1 MVEFRKQAR
10 LNVLDRHVKR
20 LAIEIKNLEQLDQR
34 YFWIRLVVLLT
45 GAVGFFIAYQYR
57 QSNLLIGVVLL
68 FLAIFS
74 FVVFLNRR
82 VKRSILRFNLS
93 KSYFFNQLARMQL
106 DWEKIPKAPLIP
118 VSEQHPY
125 ASDLNLTGPH
135 SLHQLLNTSISVGG
149 SSRLQDWLLETE
161 PDLDAVNSRQAAVK
175 EMRTLAGFRSR
186 LVLSSNL
193 VSVGDDEAWDGEQLV
208 EWLHNKVEPKSLLP
222 LLIILCVLA
231 AANIGF
237 FILFTLKVIP
247 AIWIITLAVY
257 AAVYLYTYRSMDEV
271 FAQAHYLSTTLD
283 KFQAVLVFLEQYTY
297 RPGSRLNS
305 LCEPFWGAGRRPSSF
320 LRQIA
325 LIASASSISANPVVW
340 LLINIFVPWDV
351 FFAHQLQRY
360 KLKMRNV
367 LPIWLDAWYE
377 LEALNSLANFSYLN
391 PDYAFPQISTS
402 NDAACFSGQS
412 IGHPLIPDEVKIC
425 NDFSLKQLGEVVII
439 TGSNMSGKSTFL
451 RTIGINLSLAYA
463 GAAVDAENLSTRLF
477 RLFSVIQVTDSLA
490 DGISY
495 FYAEVHRLKAL
506 SNALKMNCDLPLF
519 FLIDEIFRGTNN
531 RERQIGGRS
540 YVKMLVG
547 GHGTG
552 LISTHDLELVSIA
565 DQVPNV
571 TNYHFEEQIAGGRMS
586 FDYRLRPGPSKTTNA
601 LQIMQL
607 EGLPVEV
614 DTLEDGAA

>member
-222 LLIILCVLA
+222 LLIIL
-231 AANIGF
+231 
-237 FILFTLKVIP
+237 
-247 AIWIITLAVY
+247 
-257 AAVYLYTYRSMDEV
+257 
-271 FAQAHYLSTTLD
+271 
-283 KFQAVLVFLEQYTY
+283 
-297 RPGSRLNS
+297 
-305 LCEPFWGAGRRPSSF
+305 
-320 LRQIA
+320 
-325 LIASASSISANPVVW
+325 
-340 LLINIFVPWDV
+340 
-351 FFAHQLQRY
+351 
-360 KLKMRNV
+360 
-367 LPIWLDAWYE
+367 
-377 LEALNSLANFSYLN
+377 
-391 PDYAFPQISTS
+391 
-402 NDAACFSGQS
+402 
-412 IGHPLIPDEVKIC
+412 
-425 NDFSLKQLGEVVII
+425 
-439 TGSNMSGKSTFL
+439 
-451 RTIGINLSLAYA
+451 
-463 GAAVDAENLSTRLF
+463 
-477 RLFSVIQVTDSLA
+477 
-490 DGISY
+490 
-495 FYAEVHRLKAL
+495 
-506 SNALKMNCDLPLF
+506 
-519 FLIDEIFRGTNN
+519 
-531 RERQIGGRS
+531 
-540 YVKMLVG
+540 
-547 GHGTG
+547 
-552 LISTHDLELVSIA
+552 
-565 DQVPNV
+565 
-571 TNYHFEEQIAGGRMS
+571 
-586 FDYRLRPGPSKTTNA
+586 
-601 LQIMQL
+601 
-607 EGLPVEV
+607 
-614 DTLEDGAA
+614 